1 MYQEGHIDKPTAEYL
16 LPPLMVKTQEMYFL
30 KQIHKNLPSARPIVS
45 GCDRQTERISAYFD
59 HWLQPL
65 VGSLK
70 DTKEFINT

>member
-16 LPPLMVKTQEMYFL
+16 LPPPMVKTQELYFL